1 MQSLLQD
8 LRYALRLLTKKP
20 AFTAVAVITLALGI
34 GVNSSIFSVV
44 NALLLRPLPFK
55 DSESIVAFWNHSPG
69 LNVPQDWLS
78 IAQYVDIKT
87 EADSFDDVAIA
98 VSSSFNL
105 SSTETPERVEGL
117 RVSSS
122 LFRLL
127 GVQTASGR
135 ALLPEDDEPGRPPT
149 VIISNEL
156 WQNRFGSDPDLVGK
170 PVTLNGQ
177 VATVIGVLP
186 PGVNLNKEVIPT
198 VSGVERADVILP
210 LALSAEAL
218 ANRGLENYNVLA
230 RLKPGVS
237 LKQAQAEVDTMVERL
252 KQQYPDSYPP
262 GSGFTM
268 SVVSLHEETVRS
280 IRPALLVLFGSVFFV
295 LLIACANL
303 ANLLLSRS
311 TARQKEF
318 AVRTALGASRY
329 RLVRQLLTES
339 VILALAGGG
348 LGLLIAVWGLE
359 GLRALSPG
367 NIPRM
372 REVSIDASVL
382 AFTFIISLVVGIIFG
397 LVPAL
402 RASKTDLN
410 ESLKEGG
417 KGSAEG
423 SRGNRVRSLLIAS
436 EIALSLVL
444 LVGAGLLLRTFAN
457 LQNVNPGFSSD
468 NVLSLRLSLAGPNYA
483 NTDARVAFYG
493 QLLDRVKS
501 VRGVDAAGAVSILP
515 LSQGVSWGTVSVEG
529 FAAAAGEASSIQAD
543 QRIATPDYFQAMGI
557 PLVKGRFFNEHDTK
571 SAQKIAVVDESFAA
585 RYWPG
590 EDPVGKRI
598 KRGDASS
605 EAPWMMVVGVVG
617 NVKQYALDKD
627 SPRVALYTPHAQEP
641 SSTMYLVARAAS
653 DPSQVVGAINAEIRA
668 MDASLPVYNVALM
681 SERLSRSLA
690 ERRFSMLLL
699 GLFAALALA
708 LAGVGI
714 YGVMNYSV
722 AQRTH
727 EIGIR
732 MALGAKASDV
742 LKLVIG
748 YAMMMTAFGVV
759 VGVAGSVLLTRFM
772 SSLLYGVSSY
782 DPLTVTLV
790 AFLLVAVAFVSSYI
804 PARKAAQVDPMEA
817 LRYE

>member
-1 MQSLLQD
+1 MQTLLQD
-8 LRYALRLLTKKP
+8 LRYAARLLAKKP

-44 NALLLRPLPFK
+44 NTLLLRPLPFK
-55 DSESIVAFWNHSPG
+55 DSHSLVAFWNHSPG

-105 SSTETPERVEGL
+105 SSADTPERVEGL

-127 GVQTASGR
+127 GIQPASGR
-135 ALLPEDDEPGRPPT
+135 AFLPEEDEPGKPLT

-156 WQNRFGSDPDLVGK
+156 WQNRFGSDPDLLGK
-170 PVTLNGQ
+170 PITLSGQ

-186 PGVNLNKEVIPT
+186 AGVNLNKEVIQT
-198 VSGVERADVILP
+198 VSGIERADVILP

-218 ANRGLENYNVLA
+218 ANRGQENYNVLA

-237 LKQAQAEVDTMVERL
+237 IEQAQAQVDAMVTRL
-252 KQQYPDSYPP
+252 KERHPDSYPP

-268 SVVSLHEETVRS
+268 SVVSLHEEIIRS

-318 AVRTALGASRY
+318 AVRTALGASRF

-348 LGLLIAVWGLE
+348 LGLLIAVWGIE
-359 GLRALSPG
+359 GVRALSPG

-372 REVSIDASVL
+372 REVSIDTTVL
-382 AFTFIISLVVGIIFG
+382 AFTFIVSLLVGVIFG

-402 RASKTDLN
+402 KASKTDLN

-417 KGSAEG
+417 KGSAAG
-423 SRGNRVRSLLIAS
+423 SRGNRFRSLLIAS
-436 EIALSLVL
+436 EIALSIVL

-483 NTDARVAFYG
+483 NTETRAAFYR
-493 QLLDRVKS
+493 QLLDRVRS
-501 VRGVDAAGAVSILP
+501 VRGVEAAGAVSILP
-515 LSQGVSWGTVSVEG
+515 LSQGVSWGSISVED
-529 FAAAAGEASSIQAD
+529 FTASAGEASALQAD

-557 PLVKGRFFNEHDTK
+557 PLVRGRFFNEHDTK
-571 SAQKIAVVDESFAA
+571 DAQKIAVVDESFAA
-585 RYWPG
+585 RFWPG

-598 KRGDASS
+598 KRGGADS
-605 EAPWMMVVGVVG
+605 EAPWMTIVGVVG
-617 NVKQYALDKD
+617 TVRQYTLDKD
-627 SPRVALYTPHAQEP
+627 SPRVAFYTPHAQEP
-641 SSTMYLVARAAS
+641 ASTMYTVVRAAS
-653 DPSQVVGAINAEIRA
+653 DPSQIVGAVNGEIRA
-668 MDASLPVYNVALM
+668 IDSSLPVYNVALM

-699 GLFAALALA
+699 GLFAALALL

-722 AQRTH
+722 TQRTH

-742 LKLVIG
+742 LKLIIG
-748 YAMMMTAFGVV
+748 YAMMMTAFGVMA
-759 VGVAGSVLLTRFM
+759 GVAGSVLLTRVM
-772 SSLLYGVSSY
+772 SSLLYGVSAN
-782 DPLTVTLV
+782 DPLTLGIV
-790 AFLLVAVAFVSSYI
+790 AFLLVAVALVSSYI
-804 PARKAAQVDPMEA
+804 PARKAARVDPMEA